1 MKLTKQQYLALQQR
15 NGKPRAPRRSR
26 RPYLDELLQEA
37 KLVGLPEP
45 VREYRF
51 HPTRKWPF
59 DAAWPERKIA
69 IEYQGGVFQRDP
81 SHSSIGGIV
90 RDYEKFTEAS
100 LAGWTLLLVT
110 AQTVRSGAALAWLL
124 RAWEGR

>member
-1 MKLTKQQYLALQQR
+1 MKITKQQYQSLVQSRRKQ
-15 NGKPRAPRRSR
+15 PRRSSH
-26 RPYLDELLQEA
+26 LDRLLRDA
-37 KLVGLPEP
+37 KLAGVPEAT
-45 VREYRF
+45 REHRF
-51 HPTRKWPF
+51 HETRGWRF

-69 IEYQGGVFQRDP
+69 IEYQGGVFHRDP

-100 LAGWTLLLVT
+100 LAGWTLILCT